1 MTHTYKNKLGNDV
14 KCYIEKNYGEW
25 CIVRNQNGVG
35 VYLRVNRLSLIQT
48 APHNPQTK

>member
-25 CIVRNQNGVG
+25 CIVRNQNGAG
-35 VYLRVNRLSLIQT
+35 VYLEVINLKKIEG
-48 APHNPQTK
+48 